1 MFLTAEVTEVLEDY
15 GLIIY
20 IMQAVAVA
28 HRGMRAAAVMA
39 ALVAAVAEIVRTA
52 EPGAPVVLAAVVQEI
67 VAVMVQLLLIVGL
80 LSKQAMVE
88 TTQVAVAVA
97 VNKVDM
103 LAIEAREV
111 MVVRPTRRLCKRRAA
126 ASGAHR
132 PLGLAE
138 RQPKPNCPD
147 SF

>member
-1 MFLTAEVTEVLEDY
+1 LFLTAEVTEVLEDY

-28 HRGMRAAAVMA
+28 QRGMRAAEVMA
-39 ALVAAVAEIVRTA
+39 ALVVAVAEIVPTA
-52 EPGAPVVLAAVVQEI
+52 EPAAPVVLAAVVQEI

-111 MVVRPTRRLCKRRAA
+111 MVVAA
-126 ASGAHR
+126 
-132 PLGLAE
+132 
-138 RQPKPNCPD
+138 
-147 SF
+147 